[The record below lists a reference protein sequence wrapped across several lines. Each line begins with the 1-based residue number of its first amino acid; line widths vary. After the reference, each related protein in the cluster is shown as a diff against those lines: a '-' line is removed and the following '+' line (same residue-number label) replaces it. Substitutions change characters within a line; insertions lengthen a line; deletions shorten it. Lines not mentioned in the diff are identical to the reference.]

1 MRRYMTIFLV
11 LALSVTLLVAA
22 ACAPKP
28 EAATAEEF
36 FRNNSVT
43 LYVNG
48 SVGGSTDFEARI
60 FASFWGEATGGPG
73 MRVEVKPGGGG
84 TEGIM
89 EVYNAEPDGLSMG
102 ITFHS
107 SDFYG
112 PPLLETFG
120 ITFDPREMS
129 WIGIQGAEWRELVIS
144 PDKTLDDL
152 LKKGKVKLGATNV
165 GGAIFTGDIVFIEL
179 FDLDGEIVAGYEWG
193 ELPLAM
199 ERGEIDGWSSETSDT
214 DFLESKGFAKPVVS
228 GTFERGEFYPD
239 LPAIAELVTLTP
251 EKERLLT
258 FLTSAFARGRSFYTT
273 PGVPADRVDYM
284 RRTFDK
290 IMANPA
296 FKDQLSRVF
305 KVWTTPWTG
314 EQVEKDANEVLSLPA
329 DIVNSVKDLM
339 PKYVR

>member
-1 MRRYMTIFLV
+1 MKRYLIIFLI
-11 LALSVTLLVAA
+11 LALSVTLLAG
-22 ACAPKP
+22 ACAPTP
-28 EAATAEEF
+28 EAATPEEF

-60 FASFWGEATGGPG
+60 FASFWSEVTGGPA
-73 MRVEVKPGGGG
+73 MKVEVKPGGGG

-89 EVYNAEPDGLSMG
+89 EVYNAEPDGTALG

-144 PDKTLDDL
+144 PDKSLDDL
-152 LKKGKVKLGATNV
+152 LKQGKVKLGATNV

-179 FDLDGEIVAGYEWG
+179 FDLDGEIIPGYEWS
-193 ELPLAM
+193 ELPLAL

-214 DFLESKGFAKPVVS
+214 DYLDSNGFAKPVVS
-228 GTFERGEFYPD
+228 GTFERSEFYPD

-251 EKERLLT
+251 EKEQLLT
-258 FLTSAFARGRSFYTT
+258 FLNSAFARGRSFYTT
-273 PGVPADRVDYM
+273 PGVSADRVDYL
-284 RRTFDK
+284 RRAFDK
-290 IMANPA
+290 IMAHPG

-314 EQVEKDANEVLSLPA
+314 EQVEKDASEVLTLPA

-339 PKYVR
+339 PKYTR